1 MDTRKEKRIYDELGN
16 IPGLFYL
23 KKKEKRKKR
32 REKVNRSVRIPSTN
46 LFPQITAQGVSE
58 LPGPVGVASGAS
70 RSSNS

>member
-23 KKKEKRKKR
+23 KKKEKSMD
-32 REKVNRSVRIPSTN
+32 RSVRIPSTN

-58 LPGPVGVASGAS
+58 LPGPVGVAGGAS